1 MQLLRVGHERYLS
14 ATPGIGGKL
23 RYQPEDF
30 RVAEM
35 SLVPPLAQQGRYAIA
50 RVTARNHET
59 NRLVYRMA
67 RWLGVRE
74 RDISFAGTKDKRAV
88 TTQLFSFRAP
98 AGRVAELDLPDV
110 TVEPVGTANKPLK
123 LGGLVGNAFTI
134 VLRDVADD
142 APTRMA
148 AIAHEL
154 ADGFPNYFG
163 VQRFGSIRPITHL
176 AGAAL
181 VRGDYRAAVET
192 YVADADPPPEAEG
205 AEARKLAAKGDWA
218 TALEWLP
225 ANLLFERQMAG
236 HLSRHTDDYLG
247 ALRAIPRNLLRM
259 FVHAFQSALF
269 NRMIELRM
277 ARGLPA
283 TAPVEGDL
291 VLPVDE
297 HDRPNPYEPIPV
309 TPRNR
314 AKLAL
319 RCREGRA
326 WVSGLLPG
334 AQCDLA
340 EGAQGEIEREVMREA
355 EVDFRDFV
363 LHELPEVTSR
373 GLRRPLHQR
382 ANDFAWEAGGKGGEE
397 GDGGERGGGAGDGA
411 GEAGDDSSIV
421 FRFWLQKGT
430 YATTLLREFMKSDD
444 LMVY

>member
-1 MQLLRVGHERYLS
+1 MKLPRVGHERYLS
-14 ATPGIGGKL
+14 TTPGIGGKL

-30 RVAEM
+30 RVTEM
-35 SLVPPLAQQGRYAIA
+35 SLAPPPAQQGRYSIV
-50 RVTARNHET
+50 RITARNHET

-67 RWLGVRE
+67 RQLGVRE

-110 TVEPVGTANKPLK
+110 TVEPMGTANKPLK
-123 LGGLVGNAFTI
+123 LGGLAGNAFTI

-142 APTRMA
+142 ALARVA
-148 AIAHEL
+148 AIADEL

-181 VRGDYRAAVET
+181 VRGDYRAAVEI

-205 AEARKLAAKGDWA
+205 AEARRLAAAGDWA
-218 TALEWLP
+218 AALEWMP
-225 ANLLFERQMAG
+225 ASLLFERQMAG

-269 NRMIELRM
+269 NRTIELRM
-277 ARGLPA
+277 ARGLPV
-283 TAPVEGDL
+283 TTPVEGDL
-291 VLPVDE
+291 VLPIDE
-297 HDRPNPYEPIPV
+297 YGRPNPYEPIPV

-314 AKLAL
+314 AKLTL

-355 EVDFRDFV
+355 EVGFRDFV
-363 LHELPEVTSR
+363 LLELPEVTSR
-373 GLRRPLHQR
+373 GLRRPLHQL
-382 ANDFAWEAGGKGGEE
+382 ANDFAWEAGGGGR
-397 GDGGERGGGAGDGA
+397 GDGSEDGVGD
-411 GEAGDDSSIV
+411 AGDDGHSDGSLV

-444 LMVY
+444 LTVY